1 MPPLVDNT
9 SVLPVPGKYHLKLV
23 YLEKMRSK
31 CSYIHVAHFR
41 HFMIG
46 HMAHIV
52 GSMQGV
58 VHDKGDLGSAIDRA
72 ILCAFQG

>member
-1 MPPLVDNT
+1 MPPLVDDT

-23 YLEKMRSK
+23 FLEMMRIYRT
-31 CSYIHVAHFR
+31 YIHVAHLR

-52 GSMQGV
+52 GSVQGV
-58 VHDKGDLGSAIDRA
+58 VHDKVDVGSPIDRM
-72 ILCAFQG
+72 ILCAL

>member
-1 MPPLVDNT
+1 MPPLVDDT

-23 YLEKMRSK
+23 NLEVLKVYK
-31 CSYIHVAHFR
+31 TYIHVTHLG

-52 GSMQGV
+52 GSVQGV
-58 VHDKGDLGSAIDRA
+58 VHDEVDVESPINRT
-72 ILCAFQG
+72 ILCAL